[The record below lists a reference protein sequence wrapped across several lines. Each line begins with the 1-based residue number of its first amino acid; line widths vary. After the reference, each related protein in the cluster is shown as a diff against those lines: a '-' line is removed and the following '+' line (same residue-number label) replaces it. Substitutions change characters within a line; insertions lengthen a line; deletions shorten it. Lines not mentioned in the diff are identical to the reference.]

1 MPANFGGHFFMNASS
16 KNPRNGGLDVAYL
29 EGPHGRFYELG
40 FLFRVFVEFLKA
52 YRRLHFIGPCIT
64 VFGSARF
71 GEDHEYYKLAQK
83 TSARIGQMGF
93 GIMTGGGPGI
103 MEAANRGAKE
113 SGAYSIGVN
122 IKLPFEQK
130 PNPYLDRWVEIR
142 YFFVRKVM
150 LFKYSYGFVILPG
163 GFGTI
168 DEMYEALTLI
178 QTKKMPW
185 FPVVLMGKEY
195 WQNNL
200 DQIALMHKMKTISPE
215 DDDMLC
221 ITDDSEEA
229 ARFIEEKV
237 RPFATR
243 RRKYKPLWWLGE
255 K

>member
-1 MPANFGGHFFMNASS
+1 MVEQTFANG
-16 KNPRNGGLDVAYL
+16 NPVNRRENLDVAYL
-29 EGPHGRFYELG
+29 EGPHSRLYELG
-40 FLFRVFVEFLKA
+40 FIFRMFLDFFRG

-71 GEDHEYYKLAQK
+71 KEDHEYYKLARE
-83 TSARIGQMGF
+83 TSAKIGELGF

-103 MEAANRGAKE
+103 MEAANRGARDV
-113 SGAYSIGVN
+113 GANSIGVN

-150 LFKYSYGFVILPG
+150 LFKYSYGFVIMPG

-168 DEMYEALTLI
+168 DEMFEALTLI

-185 FPVVLMGKEY
+185 FPVVLMGKDY
-195 WQNNL
+195 WKETL
-200 DQIALMHKMKTISPE
+200 DQLDVMRKLKTISPE

-221 ITDDSEEA
+221 ITDDPEEA
-229 ARFIEEKV
+229 VRFIEEKV
-237 RPFATR
+237 KPFATR
-243 RRKYKPLWWLGE
+243 RRRYKPLWWLGE
-255 K
+255 R

>member
-1 MPANFGGHFFMNASS
+1 MPANFGGHFFMNTTS

-113 SGAYSIGVN
+113 TGAYSIGVN

-142 YFFVRKVM
+142 YFFVRKV
-150 LFKYSYGFVILPG
+150 
-163 GFGTI
+163 I

-195 WQNNL
+195 WQSNL

-221 ITDDSEEA
+221 ITDDPEEA

-243 RRKYKPLWWLGE
+243 RHKYKPLWWLGE